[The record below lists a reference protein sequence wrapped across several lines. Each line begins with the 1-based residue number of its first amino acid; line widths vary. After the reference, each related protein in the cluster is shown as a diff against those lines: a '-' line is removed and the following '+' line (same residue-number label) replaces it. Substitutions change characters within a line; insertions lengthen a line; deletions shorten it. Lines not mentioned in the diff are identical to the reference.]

1 MTTVGGDAL
10 ARSLN
15 VTAVEG
21 RAVTVT
27 GPLAGLERNLFA
39 AIGKNLTLHFV
50 NFSNTREKLEAL
62 REVIERKQVRPVIGA
77 SYPLE
82 RVAEAHRRLERG
94 GEGVHGKIAIEVA

>member
-1 MTTVGGDAL
+1 M
-10 ARSLN
+10 
-15 VTAVEG
+15 
-21 RAVTVT
+21 T

-77 SYPLE
+77 SYPLK

>member
-1 MTTVGGDAL
+1 LTTVGGDAL

-21 RAVTVT
+21 RAVT

-62 REVIERKQVRPVIGA
+62 CEVIERKQVRPVIGA